1 MVERDIIVASLPGG
15 YEYEFMSSVFEEY
28 HCHIC
33 HLPLREPVLTR
44 CGHRYCK
51 KCLDEAIKRYDDL
64 CNISKLA
71 VSGNADEKIVKISS
85 WKRVKSNQDWEVNFV
100 IPVEFKRSTK
110 QKTKSSYI
118 EQNRWMRRFF
128 HSQYGC
134 FTKLKICSFQNVR
147 EREYSCQILSDPWQR
162 FYDDGISRQCK
173 LLLKTTLKLWLFC
186 VLSLST

>member
-1 MVERDIIVASLPGG
+1 MVERDIIVAGLPYG
-15 YEYEFMSSVFEEY
+15 YEYEFISSVFEEY

-85 WKRVKSNQDWEVNFV
+85 WKSVKSNQDWEVNFV
-100 IPVEFKRSTK
+100 IPAEIY
-110 QKTKSSYI
+110 KTK
-118 EQNRWMRRFF
+118 NRVLLDNRIILMIKLYWTESLNASFF
-128 HSQYGC
+128 FS
-134 FTKLKICSFQNVR
+134 
-147 EREYSCQILSDPWQR
+147 LSV
-162 FYDDGISRQCK
+162 
-173 LLLKTTLKLWLFC
+173 WLFYKIKNMLFSKC
-186 VLSLST
+186 SWKRIFMSGS